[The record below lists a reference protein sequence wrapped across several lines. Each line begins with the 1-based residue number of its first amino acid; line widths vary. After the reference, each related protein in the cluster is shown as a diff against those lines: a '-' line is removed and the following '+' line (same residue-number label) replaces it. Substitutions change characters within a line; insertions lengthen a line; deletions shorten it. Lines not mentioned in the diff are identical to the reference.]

1 MNIHPWEI
9 THPIFEKAK
18 KYDDVTKMQ
27 YLDIHTWLRGN
38 ILMKA
43 DKMTMANSLELR
55 VPFIDLKVFEA
66 AAEIPT
72 KYKIAKGTTKYV
84 LREAMKDILPEEI
97 HFRKKWGFPV
107 PIRLWLKDEYY
118 KWAKDLICESS
129 VEDWINKEFAL
140 TLLADHKDGK
150 GDYSRKIW
158 TILIFILWHQIYI
171 EKKYQFESTDLPNV
185 KKHRYLF
192 V

>member
-1 MNIHPWEI
+1 
-9 THPIFEKAK
+9 
-18 KYDDVTKMQ
+18 
-27 YLDIHTWLRGN
+27 
-38 ILMKA
+38 MKA

-107 PIRLWLKDEYY
+107 PIRLWLKDEFFQ
-118 KWAKDLICESS
+118 WAKELICESS
-129 VEDWINKEFAL
+129 VDEWINKDFAL
-140 TLLADHKDGK
+140 TLLSDHKDGK

-171 EKKYQFESTDLPNV
+171 EKKYRFESTDLPHV